1 MKQFSF
7 IVIAHNQARTVLA
20 CLDSALRAARAA
32 NLASY
37 EVIYVDSRSSDGSP
51 ALVEARFGASVR
63 VAQLTGEMNAAIA
76 RNVGARIATGR
87 TLFFADGDMELDPN
101 FLRTALDSS
110 GALIHPV
117 VTGQLP
123 ETLYD
128 PEGRPIGHA
137 PDRYRIR
144 ATHRRAE
151 LGGVF
156 LIERALFASMGGF
169 AAEMRCNEDIDLA
182 LRLARKGVLTLAIDR
197 PIAIH
202 HTVDYLEWNRLV
214 PMIRNGS
221 LLYPGAL
228 FRRHLTNRHYLRLF
242 ALHQRPTIVLLASA
256 ILAVLGHPAWG
267 LVYVGYVALKT
278 LRRPNTSFAQ
288 NLVGTTAR
296 SLCFLAGVVG
306 FFPRRVPTESI
317 TFSVLP
323 RSI

>member
-1 MKQFSF
+1 MKLLSF
-7 IVIAHNQARTVLA
+7 IVIARNQAGTVLA
-20 CLDSALRAARAA
+20 SLDSAFRAAHAA
-32 NLASY
+32 GLDSF
-37 EVIYVDSRSSDGSP
+37 EVIYVDSNSTDDTI
-51 ALVEARFGASVR
+51 ALVGAQFGSSVR
-63 VAQLTGEMNAAIA
+63 VARLTGEMNAGIA
-76 RNVGARIATGR
+76 RNVGAKIASGR
-87 TLFFADGDMELDPN
+87 SLFFADGDMELDPE
-101 FLRTALDSS
+101 FLRIALDSR
-110 GALIHPV
+110 GEPIHPV
-117 VTGQLP
+117 ITGQLP
-123 ETLYD
+123 EKLYN
-128 PEGRPIGHA
+128 PEGQLIGEA
-137 PDRYRIR
+137 SDRYCIR
-144 ATHRRAE
+144 ELHHRAE